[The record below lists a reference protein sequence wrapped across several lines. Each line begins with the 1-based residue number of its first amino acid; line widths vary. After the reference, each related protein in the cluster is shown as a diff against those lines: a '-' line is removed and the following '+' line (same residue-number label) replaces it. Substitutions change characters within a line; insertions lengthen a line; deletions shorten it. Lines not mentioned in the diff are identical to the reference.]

1 MWYLLFKVLLETGY
15 KNIKFAVTIILETNN
30 SFELLDFLKKCKI
43 NLQVNKMSKINK
55 KLYKEGNLTKKDIPE
70 IITVFN
76 EYKTIKTILENRV
89 VF

>member
-30 SFELLDFLKKCKI
+30 SFELLDFLKKYKI